1 MTQFA
6 HNSVLSTQHSLVDS
20 RSRMV
25 VAAAEGETVRGSAE
39 PIEVSSHEP
48 EVTTS
53 IVVNAIA

>member
-1 MTQFA
+1 MIQLA

-25 VAAAEGETVRGSAE
+25 VAAEGEAVRGGAE
-39 PIEVSSHEP
+39 PIEVSSYEP

-53 IVVNAIA
+53 TVVNAMP

>member
-25 VAAAEGETVRGSAE
+25 VAAEGETVRGSAE